1 MHFDQKHYKAA
12 DAIARMD
19 TGDSLKQALM
29 SAGYSES
36 TANGGW
42 DAVPNRVMRLLGKKG
57 IRFKTLGE
65 IDAATQEKLVRG
77 RLVYNTIKGSD
88 KGVLSAKALGS
99 DRRVNMFQPD
109 IQAGVVVISIP
120 QNVLEN
126 KSKLLEET
134 NEE

>member
-126 KSKLLEET
+126 KSKLLEPT
-134 NEE
+134 EE